1 MDDKNPESRTIQRTA
16 LRRGPSSS
24 AQESILKAHWSAAG
38 TTLIRK
44 ISDRFALVS
53 EVTYDNSY

>member
-1 MDDKNPESRTIQRTA
+1 MTMDDKNPGIAHNSA
-16 LRRGPSSS
+16 NGPPARASSS

-44 ISDRFALVS
+44 ISIDLRW
-53 EVTYDNSY
+53 